1 MQRVSLA
8 LHCSYSNKKIHTV
21 SAMRAPLELVQMLSN
36 TSNMHAA
43 TQTTPMKDVHRIH
56 DPLSTSTCPVMKG
69 MHLFEV
75 SK

>member
-8 LHCSYSNKKIHTV
+8 LHCSYSNEKIHTV

-36 TSNMHAA
+36 TSNIAA
-43 TQTTPMKDVHRIH
+43 TQTTPMKDMHRIH